1 MEITSQM
8 VKELRE
14 KTNAG
19 MMDCKKALA
28 ETGGDM
34 EKAVDFLRQ
43 KGLAVA
49 AKRSGRATSE
59 GVIECYIHGVGKLG
73 VLVEVGC
80 ETDFVAKTDQFKAF
94 AKDVAMH
101 IADANPV
108 AINHEEL
115 LAQKF
120 VKNPDVSIQDML
132 NELVAK
138 MGENITVKRFARYQT
153 SEGLIE
159 CYIHGVGK
167 LGVMV
172 EGGCKTDSVAKTD
185 QFKVFAKDVAMHIAA
200 ANPVAIRREDM
211 PQEMIARERD
221 VYLSQVKEDEAKS
234 GKAKPENIVAKIV
247 DGKIDKF
254 VAENCLLE
262 QKFVKNPDVA
272 IQDLLNELVAKM
284 GENISVKRFARYQLG
299 A

>member
-101 IADANPV
+101 IA
-108 AINHEEL
+108 
-115 LAQKF
+115 
-120 VKNPDVSIQDML
+120 
-132 NELVAK
+132 
-138 MGENITVKRFARYQT
+138 
-153 SEGLIE
+153 
-159 CYIHGVGK
+159 
-167 LGVMV
+167 
-172 EGGCKTDSVAKTD
+172 
-185 QFKVFAKDVAMHIAA
+185 A

-221 VYLSQVKEDEAKS
+221 VYISQIKEEEAKT

-262 QKFVKNPDVA
+262 QKFVKNPDVS